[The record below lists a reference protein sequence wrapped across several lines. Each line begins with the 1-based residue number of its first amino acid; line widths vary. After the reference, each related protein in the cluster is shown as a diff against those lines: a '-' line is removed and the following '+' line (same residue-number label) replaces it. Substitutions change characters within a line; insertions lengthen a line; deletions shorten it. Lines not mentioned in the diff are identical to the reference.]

1 MIISQKI
8 SIGYLVCAMVLCIFI
23 LPYTANAGY
32 VYTASF
38 PEESEE
44 VEITSTVTISG
55 GFSSGGCMD
64 KTALNY
70 DKYAT
75 FQNDICLY
83 ATATSSMI
91 VASTTSATSSTTTV
105 PTALPCRIFF
115 TKYERQ
121 GNVSAEVMRI
131 KEFLNTEQGESLA
144 ISPQYDSALVKA
156 VKRFQQKYVKDIL
169 NPWKHNTPTGFWYQS
184 TRKKANEILGCPE
197 GKIKLDNGVEV
208 E

>member
-1 MIISQKI
+1 MITSQK
-8 SIGYLVCAMVLCIFI
+8 SLIGYLTCAIALCVFL
-23 LPYTANAGY
+23 LPHTVNAGF

-44 VEITSTVTISG
+44 SETTSTVTVSG

-64 KTALNY
+64 KAALNY

-75 FQNDICLY
+75 FQNDLCLFA
-83 ATATSSMI
+83 AT
-91 VASTTSATSSTTTV
+91 TSSTTLLTAATTTV
-105 PTALPCRIFF
+105 ATTAPAVTFCRVFF

-121 GNVSAEVMRI
+121 GSVSAEVMRI

-169 NPWKHNTPTGFWYQS
+169 NPWKHNIPTGYWYQS
-184 TRKKANEILGCPE
+184 TRKKANELLGCPE
-197 GKIKLDNGVEV
+197 GKVKLDNGVEV